1 MSWAPLGPGYERRDV
16 LSAMG
21 EEAHEAATASI
32 VQREGVPADV
42 KPARYAVRW
51 NAFREKAPDHVF
63 VCLTVA

>member
-1 MSWAPLGPGYERRDV
+1 LSSAPLGPGYERGDV
-16 LSAMG
+16 LSANG
-21 EEAHEAATASI
+21 EEGHEATTASI

-51 NAFREKAPDHVF
+51 NVFREKAPDHVD